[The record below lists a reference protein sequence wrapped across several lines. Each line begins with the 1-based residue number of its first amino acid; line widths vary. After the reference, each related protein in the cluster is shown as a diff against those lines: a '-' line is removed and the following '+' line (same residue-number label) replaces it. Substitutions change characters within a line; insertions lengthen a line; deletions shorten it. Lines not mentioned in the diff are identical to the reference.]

1 MSKHQPYPARETQ
14 ILVHGDPDLKVKS
27 KTVGHQLNEV
37 GFTTRNTKLTDPN
50 PKAGAN
56 RCKLREVIVSS
67 QGEQV
72 RSQRDSMLTQKSD
85 HVRVAVETDEGMR
98 PDGVQ
103 VVWYATNLQIATVG
117 K

>member
-1 MSKHQPYPARETQ
+1 MSKHQPHPACGTQ
-14 ILVHGDPDLKVKS
+14 ILVHGDPDLKIKR
-27 KTVGHQLNEV
+27 KTVGHHLNEV
-37 GFTTRNTKLTDPN
+37 GFASRNAKLTDPN

-56 RCKLREVIVSS
+56 CRQLSEVIVGS

-72 RSQRDSMLTQKSD
+72 GSQRDSMLTQKSGR
-85 HVRVAVETDEGMR
+85 VRVAVETDEGMR

-103 VVWYATNLQIATVG
+103 VAWYATNLQIATVG